1 MARRTALSRNRLI
14 SELNMT
20 PLIDLTFLLLI
31 TFIIT
36 FPLIEQ
42 GIHVNLPKGKASEL
56 DSARTF
62 AIAINDKAE
71 LFFDDLPTTPELL
84 ASDLKAKAEADPDVT
99 ILVRADE
106 SIPYGKVVAV
116 LRLMHGA
123 NITRMAL
130 DKNNEVIGYEFV
142 RLGKMLEAIRRGT
155 DPGQAYEANKGSYG
169 RFKPEDGAVKYI
181 DPREE

>member
-42 GIHVNLPKGKASEL
+42 GIPVRLPKGKASEL
-56 DSARTF
+56 DQANTF
-62 AIAINDKAE
+62 TITLNDKAE
-71 LFFDDLPTTPELL
+71 IFFDEVPTGAEAL
-84 ASDLKAKAEADPDVT
+84 AAELKAKAAENPDVT

-106 SIPYGKVVAV
+106 EIAYGKVVAI
-116 LRLMHGA
+116 LRLMHDA
-123 NITRMAL
+123 NISRMAL
-130 DKNNEVIGYEFV
+130 V
-142 RLGKMLEAIRRGT
+142 T
-155 DPGQAYEANKGSYG
+155 S
-169 RFKPEDGAVKYI
+169 PEK
-181 DPREE
+181 

>member
-1 MARRTALSRNRLI
+1 MARRTALHRNRQI

-42 GIHVNLPKGKASEL
+42 GIPVRLPKGKSSEL
-56 DSARTF
+56 DQSNTF
-62 AIAINDKAE
+62 SITVNQKGE
-71 LFFDDLPTTPELL
+71 LFLDEVPTGEDAL
-84 ASDLKAKAEADPDVT
+84 AAELKAKAEADPDVT

-106 SIPYGKVVAV
+106 QIAYGKVVSV
-116 LRLMHGA
+116 LRLMHDA

-130 DKNNEVIGYEFV
+130 V
-142 RLGKMLEAIRRGT
+142 T
-155 DPGQAYEANKGSYG
+155 DPQK
-169 RFKPEDGAVKYI
+169 
-181 DPREE
+181 